1 MNFKSAFYNCLN
13 QKYEKRFAKILT
25 LKLLENNIEQAYQ
38 IIEEINQ
45 KAPLIFESY
54 IKNNKTS
61 DKIAI
66 MHIRLAC
73 FFLSVYSSLRI
84 CYKEKENLLKLL
96 EDISSQIF
104 YNEIKFLLKISF
116 LFSKNKLIAIWNYF
130 ILLQTSIIK
139 LFFSDYIILEKDYQD
154 QKIHIII
161 KPDIYVTFFEKH
173 KSESLTLSFLSYFDA
188 LIKVIEKNYT
198 QLLIEK
204 KKDLNNFTISYLIYY
219 GNK

>member
-1 MNFKSAFYNCLN
+1 MDFKSIFYNYLN
-13 QKYEKRFAKILT
+13 LKYEKRFLRILT
-25 LKLLENNIEQAYQ
+25 LKLLEDNIEQAYY

-61 DKIAI
+61 DKLSI
-66 MHIRLAC
+66 MHIRIAC

-84 CYKEKENLLKLL
+84 CYKEKESLLKLL

-104 YNEIKFLLKISF
+104 YKEIKFLLKISF

-130 ILLQTSIIK
+130 ILLQPFLIK
-139 LFFSDYIILEKDYQD
+139 LLFSDCVRLEKDYQN

-161 KPDIYVTFFEKH
+161 KPEIYSTFFEKH
-173 KSESLTLSFLSYFDA
+173 KSEFLTLSLLSYFDA
-188 LIKVIEKNYT
+188 LIKVIEKNFD

-204 KKDLNNFTISYLIYY
+204 KEDLSNFSISYLIYY
-219 GNK
+219 KSK